1 MKHLQN
7 HTDKTFVNWT
17 EDELIFTFGLKR
29 LNKCPLLEK
38 WLKAESTFSDFE
50 QTYLEKFRTH
60 AEQNITAWNEAELRA
75 KLIDPITMLVN
86 FDDNKYLV
94 TAFSERNMQAVLEKT
109 VLKGK
114 VDWMVA
120 TGKNN
125 PREPFFFIHEY
136 KKESGG
142 SEEPLAQ
149 LLAAMLAAQTLH
161 KIPPTP
167 NLLIPKPVHYYK
179 GIPVYGCYI
188 IGRSWFFV
196 TLHNKEYCVSNA
208 FNATEKEDLYKIVN
222 LLKVQKTQ
230 ILEMLKKNVGKL
242 F

>member
-1 MKHLQN
+1 MNKQN
-7 HTDKTFVNWT
+7 NNSDKTFANWT
-17 EDELIFTFGLKR
+17 EDDLIFTFGLKR
-29 LNKCPLLEK
+29 LTKCSLLEK
-38 WLKAESTFSDFE
+38 WMEAENTFSDFE
-50 QTYLEKFRTH
+50 EAYLEKFRTH

-86 FDDNKYLV
+86 FDDNKYLL
-94 TAFSERNMQAVLEKT
+94 TAFSERNMYAVLENT

-114 VDWMVA
+114 VDWVVA

-149 LLAAMLAAQTLH
+149 LLAAMLAAQQLH
-161 KIPPTP
+161 QTPPLP
-167 NLLIPKPVHYYK
+167 NLLIPKPIHYYK
-179 GIPVYGCYI
+179 DIPIYGCYI

-196 TLHNKEYCVSNA
+196 TLEDNQYCVSNA
-208 FNATEKEDLYKIVN
+208 FNATEKKDLYKIVN
-222 LLKVQKTQ
+222 LLKEQKNQ
-230 ILEMLKKNVGKL
+230 ILNMLEKYIGKL
-242 F
+242 A